1 MAWTLSLGQHVTYT
15 RPPIRT
21 AHNWVGLQVYS
32 STLFSDPW
40 PYCILPTNQSARSG
54 CKDQSVCPFWV
65 QGPISLPVLGA
76 RTNQSARSGCKDQS
90 VCPFWVQGYQTPG
103 QLSYTS
109 TASRT
114 ESCHAE
120 PEYALLVISQR
131 QGNGCYG
138 YQPKLCTSLFVSYT
152 ALRGG
157 SRDLKRG
164 GHTYKMGIGAARIGR
179 SCLCAR

>member
-1 MAWTLSLGQHVTYT
+1 MSHIHVHQSKLLITGS
-15 RPPIRT
+15 
-21 AHNWVGLQVYS
+21 ACKS
-32 STLFSDPW
+32 
-40 PYCILPTNQSARSG
+40 ILPPCSQTPGHIAY
-54 CKDQSVCPFWV
+54 CP
-65 QGPISLPVLGA
+65 PISLLVLGA

-120 PEYALLVISQR
+120 PEYALLVISQC

-138 YQPKLCTSLFVSYT
+138 YQPKLCTPLFVSYT
-152 ALRGG
+152 AL
-157 SRDLKRG
+157 
-164 GHTYKMGIGAARIGR
+164 
-179 SCLCAR
+179 CAYAQL